1 MAALEEKQIC
11 IYLELELAD
20 QPKMIII
27 NAKLD

>member
-11 IYLELELAD
+11 IYLELELVD